1 MQNNVITVDLFKLI
15 KFLLKHIW
23 FPIALAL
30 IGFGWRYWHT
40 NNKIPNTY
48 TASGTMY
55 VYNGNPN
62 LVNYQYASSSDLDS
76 AVKLIDTYMIV
87 VRSNKVMDVIVE
99 RLSGQYQ
106 GITPEFISGTLSM
119 RSVSETGVVRVSST
133 TFDPQISADICNAV
147 LDVAP
152 AEIIRVV
159 GAGNIEIIDYAMVP
173 MMPDPKSPLRRGIIG
188 FLLGGML
195 GGVILLV
202 LFLFNRK
209 ISDTKDLTDNYTPPV
224 LSSIR
229 RSRKNN
235 PNAGVFLL
243 TADSEME
250 KLESYAKLRMNLL
263 YMLVGQS
270 SHAVVV
276 TSAISGEGKSTIAAN
291 LAISCAMAGKKVLL
305 VDGDMRRACQ
315 RDIFGYDRY
324 SRGLSEVLADECTW
338 QDVVLKNINSGL
350 DLLPA
355 GTFPPNPAELL
366 GSDQMAEILSQME
379 AEYDLILLDM
389 PPINIV
395 TDPLVLSTHV
405 AGCLFVTR
413 QNYTDHRDI
422 RKALVSSEMT
432 GMNVMGFIFYGE
444 KINQDNYRK
453 KTYKSYYS
461 KYDNRNNSAV
471 VSAEKRPD
479 VKNASQKG

>member
-1 MQNNVITVDLFKLI
+1 MQDNVITVDLFKLI
-15 KFLLKHIW
+15 KFVLKHIW
-23 FPIALAL
+23 LPIGLAL
-30 IGFGWRYWHT
+30 IGFGLRYWYT
-40 NNKIPNTY
+40 TNKIPDTY

-76 AVKLIDTYMIV
+76 AVQLIDTYMIV

-99 RLSGQYQ
+99 RLADQYP

-133 TFDPQISADICNAV
+133 TFDPQISTDICNTV

-173 MMPDPKSPLRRGIIG
+173 KVADSKSLLRRSVIG
-188 FLLGGML
+188 FLLGGLL
-195 GGVILLV
+195 GGIVLLV
-202 LFLFNRK
+202 LFLLNRK
-209 ISDTKDLTDNYTPPV
+209 ISDTKDLTDNYTPAV

-229 RSRKNN
+229 RSKKNSKD
-235 PNAGVFLL
+235 AGDFLL
-243 TADSEME
+243 TANSEME

-263 YMLVGQS
+263 YMLAGKD
-270 SHAVVV
+270 SHAVVI

-315 RDIFGYDRY
+315 RDIFGYDRDK
-324 SRGLSEVLADECTW
+324 RGLSEILADECSL
-338 QDVVLKNINSGL
+338 QDAVLKDINSGL

-355 GTFPPNPAELL
+355 GTLPPNPAELL
-366 GSDQMAEILSQME
+366 GTDQMIETLSQVE
-379 AEYDLILLDM
+379 NAYDLVLLDM

-395 TDPLVLSTHV
+395 TDPLVLSRHV

-422 RKALVSSEMT
+422 RKALISSEMT
-432 GMNVMGFIFYGE
+432 GMNVMGFVFYGE
-444 KINQDNYRK
+444 KINQDHYYRE
-453 KTYKSYYS
+453 KTYKTYYS
-461 KYDNRNNSAV
+461 KYDNRSNSAALSV
-471 VSAEKRPD
+471 KKRHGL
-479 VKNASQKG
+479 KN

>member
-1 MQNNVITVDLFKLI
+1 MQNNVMTVDLVKLI
-15 KFLLKHIW
+15 KYVLKHIW
-23 FPIALAL
+23 FPIVLAL
-30 IGFGWRYWHT
+30 IGFGWFYWYVP
-40 NNKIPNTY
+40 NKMPDTY

-76 AVKLIDTYMIV
+76 AVQLIDTYMIV
-87 VRSNKVMDVIVE
+87 VRSNKVIDVIVE
-99 RLSGQYQ
+99 RLASKYPD
-106 GITPEFISGTLSM
+106 ITPEFISASLSM
-119 RSVSETGVVRVSST
+119 SPIAETGVVRVSSRT
-133 TFDPQISADICNAV
+133 IIPQLSADICNTV

-159 GAGNIEIIDYAMVP
+159 GAGSIEIIDYAMVP
-173 MMPDPKSPLRRGIIG
+173 EMADAKRSLRRGLMG
-188 FLLGGML
+188 FLIGGAFGGM
-195 GGVILLV
+195 VLLV
-202 LFLFNRK
+202 LFLRNRK
-209 ISDTKDLTDNYTPPV
+209 ISDAKDLTDNYTPAV

-235 PNAGVFLL
+235 LDAGSFLL
-243 TADSEME
+243 TPESDME

-263 YMLVGQS
+263 YMLAEQS
-270 SHAVVV
+270 SHAVVI

-291 LAISCAMAGKKVLL
+291 LAISCAMAGKKILL

-315 RDIFGYDRY
+315 RDIFGYDIHC
-324 SRGLSEVLADECTW
+324 RGLSEALAGECSW
-338 QDVVLKNINSGL
+338 QDAVMENINSGL

-366 GSDQMAEILSQME
+366 GSDQMAEILVQME
-379 AEYDLILLDM
+379 AAYDLVLLDM

-422 RKALVSSEMT
+422 RKALIASEMT
-432 GMNVMGFIFYGE
+432 GMNVMGFVFYGE
-444 KINQDNYRK
+444 KINQDHYYRK
-453 KTYKSYYS
+453 KTYKNYYS
-461 KYDNRNNSAV
+461 KYDNRSNSAAA
-471 VSAEKRPD
+471 SSKR
-479 VKNASQKG
+479 